1 MSFAA
6 RASTV
11 DTSPRLQRT
20 GTSADRLTSERHAA
34 EQPLR
39 ALEPVGVSFA
49 TLVEDERLDRVVQAV
64 LDMLHTIGAPLAGTS
79 MPTAL
84 ARGGT
89 VGRIGVPRAAMTLMT
104 EQRVLIGASIGTDRL
119 SPVSRLW
126 RGLQRRADVVVDVRQ
141 CTTLPGSDADL
152 ADQQRDVLLFSQR
165 LVDGTSRRRTRGA
178 EHDAAGQWSRARQAA
193 EMAYSLAVTENR
205 QLLLVLP
212 VGRGTA
218 AQQFFTDA
226 LERQARLHRLPSPRT
241 VKAGLLSALLTGDR
255 GRERWLVASV
265 MSIEELSVTAVEA
278 VGDTG
283 PWPVLSFGRTA
294 SFYDMPAQAPGQSVD
309 PLPFLLVVS
318 SLLQRSGR
326 ADVARTLLHAS
337 LITAS
342 AVTRMRE
349 ELGTSLQV
357 PLDAWMAGV
366 MANWGRMPVVPAPRE
381 RRANVRRELPVVA
394 GLRLRIETSLSATG
408 VREAVSAAVMPAGL
422 EVASVRA
429 AEASAS
435 TGVPGFEVRV
445 RSRLG
450 EPPLSDSAADAL
462 VRALGVPL
470 RCVAVEP
477 WNPAAAERPR
487 ARAVA

>member
-1 MSFAA
+1 MSYAT
-6 RASTV
+6 RASSS
-11 DTSPRLQRT
+11 DISPRLRRS
-20 GTSADRLTSERHAA
+20 GTTADRLMTERHAA

-39 ALEPVGVSFA
+39 ALEPAGLSFA
-49 TLVEDERLDRVVQAV
+49 TLFEDERLDPVAQAV
-64 LDMLHTIGAPLAGTS
+64 LELMRSIGAPLDGRS

-89 VGRIGVPRAAMTLMT
+89 VGRIGVPRDATMLMAQ
-104 EQRVLIGASIGTDRL
+104 QRVLIGASIGTDQL

-126 RGLQRRADVVVDVRQ
+126 RGLQRRADVVVDARQ
-141 CTTLPGSDADL
+141 CTTLPGSDADQ
-152 ADQQRDVLLFSQR
+152 ANQQRDVLLFSQR
-165 LVDGTSRRRTRGA
+165 VVDVTSRRSTRDA
-178 EHDAAGQWSRARQAA
+178 DQDAAGQWSRARQAA

-205 QLLLVLP
+205 KLLLVLP
-212 VGRGTA
+212 IGRGTA

-241 VKAGLLSALLTGDR
+241 VKAGLLSALLTGDG

-294 SFYDMPAQAPGQSVD
+294 SFYDMPSQAPGACID

-326 ADVARTLLHAS
+326 AELARTLMHAS
-337 LITAS
+337 LMTAS

-349 ELGTSLQV
+349 ELGTSLPV

-366 MANWGRMPVVPAPRE
+366 MANWGRTPLAPALRE
-381 RRANVRRELPVVA
+381 RRGSERTEFPLVA
-394 GLRLRIETSLSATG
+394 GLRLRIETSLGASG
-408 VREAVSAAVMPAGL
+408 VREAVNTSVMPAGL

-429 AEASAS
+429 AEGRAVAGVSA
-435 TGVPGFEVRV
+435 FDVRV

-450 EPPLSDSAADAL
+450 EPPLSDAAAGAL
-462 VRALGVPL
+462 VRALGAPL

-477 WNPAAAERPR
+477 WNPAAPERPR

>member
-1 MSFAA
+1 MSD
-6 RASTV
+6 ASRST
-11 DTSPRLQRT
+11 TAELAPRLPR
-20 GTSADRLTSERHAA
+20 GAAAPDRLMSARHEPER
-34 EQPLR
+34 PLR
-39 ALEPVGVSFA
+39 ALEPAGVSFA
-49 TLVEDERLDRVVQAV
+49 TLVEDSRLDGVVESV
-64 LDMLHTIGAPLAGTS
+64 LEMLRTVGAPLSGKSISTE
-79 MPTAL
+79 L

-89 VGRIGVPRAAMTLMT
+89 VGRIGVPHEALRVMSQ
-104 EQRVLIGASIGTDRL
+104 QRVVIGGSIGTNQL

-126 RGLQRRADVVVDVRQ
+126 RGLQRRADVMVDVRQ
-141 CTTLPGSDADL
+141 CTTLPGSNADL
-152 ADQQRDVLLFSQR
+152 AGHQRDVLLFSQR
-165 LVDGTSRRRTRGA
+165 MLEGTSRRRANGA
-178 EHDAAGQWSRARQAA
+178 DADAAGLWSRARHAA

-205 QLLLVLP
+205 PLLLVLP

-218 AQQFFTDA
+218 SQQFFTDA

-265 MSIEELSVTAVEA
+265 MSIEELSATAVEA

-283 PWPVLSFGRTA
+283 PWPMLSFGRAA
-294 SFYDMPAQAPGQSVD
+294 SFYDMPAQPLGEPID

-318 SLLQRSGR
+318 SLLQRGGR

-349 ELGTSLQV
+349 ELGTAFHV

-366 MANWGRMPVVPAPRE
+366 IANWGRMPVAPVARE
-381 RRANVRRELPVVA
+381 RRASARRPLPVVA
-394 GLRLRIETSLSATG
+394 GLRLRIEASMTATG
-408 VREAVSAAVMPAGL
+408 VRDAVSAAVMPAGL

-429 AEASAS
+429 ADAGATS
-435 TGVPGFEVRV
+435 GVSGFDVRV

-450 EPPLSDSAADAL
+450 EPPLSDSAAGAV

-477 WNPAAAERPR
+477 WNPAASDRPR
-487 ARAVA
+487 GRAIA